1 MGQENNIHIK
11 VEFETEDMYV
21 RHVHGLKLQQHYDWH
36 HQFELR
42 FPIETVEGSNEI
54 TLNQAQRYAGK
65 KITIMIKSQDGNTTF
80 NTFIGIITEV
90 ALTRHSGAASD
101 LLFKGYS
108 PTILLDDG
116 PHCQGFM
123 DKSMGSVIKEVL
135 HRYPMNLIN
144 SQVQVSKDFQLG
156 YILQFNESTFN
167 FINRVSNDFGQ
178 WCYYNGRELIFG
190 KLLENDSL
198 VLSFGHGLSNFET
211 TMRVLPLKF
220 EGISYNTGQNQDY
233 HINSDDFEVS
243 GVDTL
248 GKRAIDESMSTYSLK
263 QHFTFQHSV
272 ASLSTLQDM
281 VQARKSALAG
291 DLVVVKGSSDQPAL
305 KIGTKVN
312 IQGGRIGT
320 FGSDT
325 VDYGSYTIVRVSHF
339 ADGRGTYSNS
349 FEAIPSSLTVPPFT
363 DTARVPQ
370 VANQRAVV
378 ADNRDPNKLGRVKV
392 RFPWQSDGGTTNWIR
407 IQTAHAGDMYGHYW
421 VPEIGDE
428 VRVGFSGSNP
438 SHPFVLGSFMNG
450 AQNSSDRYDDNNDK
464 KTIRTKSGNE
474 ILFNDKDGEETIHL
488 YNKDKSN
495 EILITMKNDGL
506 IKIKSKNNIVISAA
520 GNLNMSATNIKM
532 TASKDMAIEVKENFT
547 QTVEKKYDLKVM
559 EDAEVMILKKLKQI
573 VMEDATMDFTGKLDI
588 VSMNDF
594 NLSGLNLSAS
604 GMLNATL
611 TAGVQLE
618 LSSSAVAKIQGA
630 LVTIN

>member
-116 PHCQGFM
+116 PHCHGFM
-123 DKSMGSVIKEVL
+123 DKSMASVIKETL

-144 SQVQVSKDFQLG
+144 SQVQVSKDFQLA
-156 YILQFNESTFN
+156 YVAQFNESTFN
-167 FINRVSNDFGQ
+167 FINRISNDFGQ
-178 WCYYNGRELIFG
+178 WCYYNGRDLIFG
-190 KLLENDSL
+190 KLLENESL

-220 EGISYNTGQNQDY
+220 EGISYHIGENKDF
-233 HINSDDFEVS
+233 HINSDDFEVN

-248 GKRAIDESMSTYSLK
+248 GKRAMDESMSTYALK
-263 QHFTFQHSV
+263 QSFVFQHSV
-272 ASLSTLQDM
+272 ASMSALQDL
-281 VQARKSALAG
+281 VLARKSALAG
-291 DLVVVKGSSDQPAL
+291 DLVVVKGSSDEPSL

-349 FEAIPSSLTVPPFT
+349 FEAIPSSLNVPPYT
-363 DTARVPQ
+363 DTAKMPQ
-370 VANQRAVV
+370 VFTQRAVV

-392 RFPWQSDGGTTNWIR
+392 RFPWQSDGSTTHWIR
-407 IQTAHAGDMYGHYW
+407 IQTAHAGDAYGHYW

-428 VRVGFSGSNP
+428 VIVGYSGANP
-438 SHPFVLGSFMNG
+438 SRPFVLGSFMNG
-450 AQNSSDRYDDNNDK
+450 EKNSSDRYDDNNDV

-488 YNKDKSN
+488 YNKDKTN

-532 TASKDMAIEVKENFT
+532 TASKDMSIEVKENFSH
-547 QTVEKKYDLKVM
+547 TVEKKYDLKVF
-559 EDAEVMILKKLKQI
+559 EDAEVSVNKNLKENI
-573 VMEDATMDFTGKLDI
+573 VENHEVNVMGNVAITSAGDME
-588 VSMNDF
+588 
-594 NLSGLNLSAS
+594 LSGMNLTAS
-604 GMLNATL
+604 GNVNSKVK
-611 TAGVQLE
+611 AGAQLE
-618 LSSSAVAKIQGA
+618 LSGNAQATLKAAMVM
-630 LVTIN
+630 IN